1 MRYFIIAGE
10 ASGDLHASFLMAGI
24 KKKDPEAVFSF
35 FGGELMEQQGGTL
48 LKHYRE
54 MAFMG
59 LLTVLMNLSQIKKNF
74 KMAEEKLLEFRP
86 DVLILVDYPGFNF
99 RMAKF
104 AKLHHIRTFYYI
116 SPKIWAWRS
125 DRVKRVKKYVDEM
138 FTIFPFEKKFYDKH
152 NYKIRYVGNPTIDEL
167 ALRPNKDQTYRE
179 FVDENGLTGQPI
191 IALLAGSRKQEIQLI
206 LPVLVKVVALF
217 PEYQF
222 VVAGAPSISP
232 ELYRK
237 YMPAKNIKVIFG
249 KTYELL
255 QQSKAAMVAS
265 GTATLETAVIQVPQV
280 VCYIMEMGWLMS
292 LLRKVFLKVQWI
304 SLVNLI
310 MNKEIV
316 KEFFQENCTPDAVAG
331 ELKRILDEPD
341 YRENM
346 LQNYRLMLEKLGP
359 PGCADRAAEEMVGLL
374 KSCSHKVIPRL
385 KRGIAGLRDSRSV

>member
-1 MRYFIIAGE
+1 MKYFIIAGE
-10 ASGDLHASFLMAGI
+10 ASGDLHASFLMTGI
-24 KKKDPEAVFSF
+24 KKKDPAAVFSF

-59 LLTVLMNLSQIKKNF
+59 ILTVVMNLSQIKKNF
-74 KMAEEKLLEFRP
+74 KMAEEKLLEFQP

-99 RMAKF
+99 RMARF
-104 AKLHHIRTFYYI
+104 AKAHNIKTFYYI

-125 DRVKRVKKYVDEM
+125 DRVKRVKKHVDEM
-138 FTIFPFEKKFYDKH
+138 FTIFPFEKKFYEKY
-152 NYKIRYVGNPTIDEL
+152 NYPIRYVGNPTIDEL
-167 ALRPNKDQTYRE
+167 AVRPNRDQIYRE
-179 FVDENGLTGQPI
+179 FVDENGLTDQPI

-206 LPVLVKVVALF
+206 LPVMIQVASQF

-222 VVAGAPSISP
+222 VVAGAPSIVP
-232 ELYRK
+232 ELYQK
-237 YMPAKNIKVIFG
+237 YLPDHNIKVLSG

-255 QQSKAAMVAS
+255 QQSKAALVAS

-280 VCYIMEMGWLMS
+280 VCYIMEMGWLLS

-310 MNKEIV
+310 MDKEIV
-316 KEFFQENCTPDAVAG
+316 KEFFQGHCTPEAVAS
-331 ELKRILDEPD
+331 ELRRILEDTD

-346 LQNYRLMLEKLGP
+346 LKNYRLMLEKLGP
-359 PGCADRAAEEMVGLL
+359 PGCADRAAEEMVG
-374 KSCSHKVIPRL
+374 I
-385 KRGIAGLRDSRSV
+385 LRNI

>member
-24 KKKDPEAVFSF
+24 KKKDPAAVFSF

-59 LLTVLMNLSQIKKNF
+59 ILTVLMNLSQIKKNF
-74 KMAEEKLLEFRP
+74 KMAEEKLLEFQP

-99 RMAKF
+99 RMARF
-104 AKLHHIRTFYYI
+104 AKAHNIKTFYYI

-125 DRVKRVKKYVDEM
+125 DRVKRVKKHVDEM
-138 FTIFPFEKKFYDKH
+138 FTIFPFEKEFYEKH
-152 NYKIRYVGNPTIDEL
+152 NYPIRYVGNPTIDEL
-167 ALRPNKDQTYRE
+167 AIRPNKDQTYRE
-179 FVDENGLTGQPI
+179 FVDENGLTYQPI

-206 LPVLVKVVALF
+206 LPVMVQVATQF

-237 YMPAKNIKVIFG
+237 YLSDKNIRVIFG

-255 QQSKAAMVAS
+255 QQSKAAIVAS

-310 MNKEIV
+310 MDKEIV
-316 KEFFQENCTPDAVAG
+316 KEFFQENCIPEMVAG
-331 ELKRILDEPD
+331 ELRRILEDSD

-346 LQNYRLMLEKLGP
+346 LKNYLLMLEKLGP
-359 PGCADRAAEEMVGLL
+359 PGCADRAAEEMVG
-374 KSCSHKVIPRL
+374 I
-385 KRGIAGLRDSRSV
+385 LRNI

>member
-24 KKKDPEAVFSF
+24 KKKDPDAVFSF
-35 FGGELMEQQGGTL
+35 FGGELMEQQGGIL

-59 LLTVLMNLSQIKKNF
+59 FFTVLMNLKQIKKNF
-74 KMAEEKLLEFRP
+74 KLAEEKLLEFKP

-104 AKLHHIRTFYYI
+104 AKSHNIKTFYYI

-138 FTIFPFEKKFYDKH
+138 FTIFPFEKDFYDKH
-152 NYKIRYVGNPTIDEL
+152 DYRIRYVGNPTIDEL
-167 ALRPNKDQTYRE
+167 AVRPNKDQTFLE
-179 FVDENGLTGQPI
+179 FINENELKDQPI

-206 LPVLVKVVALF
+206 LPVLVQVAQHF

-222 VVAGAPSISP
+222 IVAGAPSLSL
-232 ELYRK
+232 ELYRQ
-237 YMPAKNIKVIFG
+237 YMPDNPVKVIFG

-255 QQSKAAMVAS
+255 QQSKAALVAS
-265 GTATLETAVIQVPQV
+265 GTATLETAVIHVPQV
-280 VCYIMEMGWLMS
+280 VCYIMELGRFAS
-292 LLRKVFLKVQWI
+292 FLKNTFFKVQWF

-310 MNKEIV
+310 MDKEIV
-316 KEFFQENCTPDAVAG
+316 REFFQENCTVDAVAG
-331 ELKRILDEPD
+331 ELKKILDEPD

-346 LQNYRLMLEKLGP
+346 LRNYQVMLAKLGP
-359 PGCADRAAEEMVGLL
+359 PGCAERAAEEMVELVRMVAPTDL
-374 KSCSHKVIPRL
+374 Q
-385 KRGIAGLRDSRSV
+385 SVG